1 MLWMSSLPTASLCL
15 LLLPCFPAQ
24 NGGENEGSTDI
35 ISVWEGDSISITCPI
50 SGFGK
55 HLGMHLKSSREAVNM
70 IYFSVDDPPNISPD
84 LTGRTECSR
93 EGRNY
98 RTTLHNVQKS
108 DSNIYLCVEY
118 VTVNNHHVVLDGKR
132 TIVVVK
138 AKIDGALKQSPLYAS
153 PQQGQSVNIT
163 CVMDSSRGDG
173 GIYLLKTLVQPESV
187 LYVSNQNTERILP
200 AFAGRLEYSKEGK
213 QIVITLHN
221 LQENDTDNYVCA
233 EEVKNVKN
241 THLLSADGT
250 LLLVKERG
258 QARSQKACSDS
269 SWVIYS
275 LLILVVLLLCAL
287 VCCTLYRVNIKKYFQ
302 KPTPNVVYEDMS
314 YSSRRNTLVRTN
326 TYSRGSEA

>member
-24 NGGENEGSTDI
+24 NGGENEQSTDV

-55 HLGMHLKSSREAVNM
+55 HLGMYLKSSRKTVNM
-70 IYFSVDDPPNISPD
+70 VYFSMDNPPNISPD
-84 LTGRTECSR
+84 LAGRTECSR

-98 RTTLHNVQKS
+98 RTTLHNVQES
-108 DSNIYLCVEY
+108 DSNIYLCIEY
-118 VTVNNHHVVLDGKR
+118 VTVNNHHEVLDGKR

-138 AKIDGALKQSPLYAS
+138 AKTDGALKQSPLYAS

-163 CVMDSSRGDG
+163 CVMNSSRGDG
-173 GIYLLKTLVQPESV
+173 GIYLLRTLVQPERV
-187 LYVSNQNTERILP
+187 LYVSNENTARILP
-200 AFAGRLEYSKEGK
+200 AFTGRLEYSKEGK
-213 QIVITLHN
+213 QIVIILHN
-221 LQENDTDNYVCA
+221 LQENDSDNYVCA

-250 LLLVKERG
+250 LLLVKGAEGG
-258 QARSQKACSDS
+258 QAHSQQACSDS

-287 VCCTLYRVNIKKYFQ
+287 VCCTLYRVN
-302 KPTPNVVYEDMS
+302 
-314 YSSRRNTLVRTN
+314 L
-326 TYSRGSEA
+326 